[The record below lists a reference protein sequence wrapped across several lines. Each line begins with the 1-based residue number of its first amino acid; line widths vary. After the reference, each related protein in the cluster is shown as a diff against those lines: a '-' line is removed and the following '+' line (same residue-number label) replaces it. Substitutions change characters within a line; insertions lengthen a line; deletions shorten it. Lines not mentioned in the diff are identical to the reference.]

1 MDLRAWL
8 VVATIAGFLITL
20 GGLVAAWVS
29 ARREYADAQRRIDK
43 MKELGEAEKAEND
56 AIAADPS
63 HPRRAV
69 PADQRNAEWTA
80 KFTEHDLVRA
90 SWGNLSFIAAYESRR
105 LLGVVLKSTGREFVV
120 AAFGLLISTAASV
133 GSLFLTS

>member
-1 MDLRAWL
+1 MDFRSWL

-29 ARREYADAQRRIDK
+29 ARREYRDAQRRADK
-43 MKELGEAEKAEND
+43 LEELSAEEKAEG
-56 AIAADPS
+56 AAMSEDPN
-63 HPRRAV
+63 HPRWSV
-69 PADQRNAEWTA
+69 PAEDRHAEWA
-80 KFTEHDLVRA
+80 ARFAAHDLIRPNL
-90 SWGNLSFIAAYESRR
+90 GNMAFIAAYESRR
-105 LLGVVLKSTGREFVV
+105 LLGLVLKSTGREFLV